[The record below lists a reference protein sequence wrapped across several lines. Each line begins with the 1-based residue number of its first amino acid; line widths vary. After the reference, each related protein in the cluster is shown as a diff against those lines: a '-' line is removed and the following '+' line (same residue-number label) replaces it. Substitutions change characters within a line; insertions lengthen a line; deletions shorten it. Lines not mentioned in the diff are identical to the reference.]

1 MAERVEP
8 LSKSIQ
14 KAIIPVAGRATRLG
28 PLSAVLPK
36 ALLPL
41 PSPTG
46 QVRPVVDFI
55 CQEASQAGIDE
66 VALIVSPGQQELFKV
81 YFTEA
86 RKSSEH
92 HLPDRIEYIVQQS
105 PAGFGDAVLLAKDFA
120 DNRPFVLLLGDHVYR
135 AGESGR
141 PCGAQVTE
149 AASNFDAV
157 AMIGVQ
163 PVGPGQLG
171 FVGVA
176 GGASIGP
183 RVYRCTAFIEKP
195 DLESARSEL
204 VTAGLEGDQFLAH
217 CGIYIFGPEIFD
229 CLSELAGQDRPPGSE
244 IELAAAQSKL
254 LDRYPGRYY
263 LFHIEGRCFDVG
275 TQVGYIQTFKSF
287 AGSGV

>member
-14 KAIIPVAGRATRLG
+14 KAIIPVAGRATRIG

-36 ALLPL
+36 SLLPL
-41 PSPTG
+41 PSPTS

-66 VALIVSPGQQELFKV
+66 VALIVSPGQQELFEA

-86 RKSSEH
+86 RKSTEH
-92 HLPDRIEYIVQQS
+92 PLPDRIEYIVQPS

-120 DNRPFVLLLGDHVYR
+120 WNHRFALLLGDHVYR
-135 AGESGR
+135 ARESCR

-163 PVGPGQLG
+163 PVGPDQLG
-171 FVGVA
+171 LVGVS
-176 GGASIGP
+176 GGELVADQ
-183 RVYRCTAFIEKP
+183 VFRCTAFVEKP
-195 DLESARSEL
+195 ELETARSEL
-204 VTAGLEGDQFLAH
+204 VTAGLEGEQFLGH

-244 IELAAAQSKL
+244 VELAAAQSKL

-263 LFHIEGRCFDVG
+263 LFHIEGQAFDVG
-275 TQVGYIQTFKSF
+275 TQAGYIQTFKSF